1 MQQQRHPFPPQQ
13 PAVRTPSTRVNR
25 CSPVPAEAVTVE
37 LAEEKPMPGIC
48 HTVFVVASGVC
59 GIDAFHALC
68 PECPGWRCHRQAHD
82 SQDTAV
88 RCAHRHSG
96 RHV

>member
-1 MQQQRHPFPPQQ
+1 M
-13 PAVRTPSTRVNR
+13 RTPSTARK
-25 CSPVPAEAVTVE
+25 SLLAVPSAAVTVE
-37 LAEEKPMPGIC
+37 LAEGEPMPGIA

-68 PECPGWRCHRQAHD
+68 PDCPGWRCHRQAHD

-88 RCAHRHSG
+88 RCAQRHSG
-96 RHV
+96 RHG

>member
-1 MQQQRHPFPPQQ
+1 
-13 PAVRTPSTRVNR
+13 
-25 CSPVPAEAVTVE
+25 
-37 LAEEKPMPGIC
+37 MPGIC

-68 PECPGWRCHRQAHD
+68 PDCPGWRCHRQAHD

-88 RCAHRHSG
+88 RCAHRHSS